1 MKTILQEILFLK
13 CYISSVEIKY
23 FNTLIDNKPF
33 FNQPVK
39 NKQKAFEKLIEMSKN
54 DDYTTGNVLDYL
66 YYQNSYELI
75 GIDLSKPT
83 NTTRTT
89 TMLTFW

>member
-1 MKTILQEILFLK
+1 M
-13 CYISSVEIKY
+13 
-23 FNTLIDNKPF
+23 IDNKPF

-75 GIDLSKPT
+75 DIDLSKPT

-89 TMLTFW
+89 TMLTFWWEGIVLLREIMELK